1 MSNAEI
7 TSDQIGY
14 ALKRISLD
22 EYIDADQARRQNLD
36 DARDLDLRDSQL
48 NFFANPTDNVLVSN
62 DRTAKTTMLL
72 RGSVRSLR
80 AQTLVRHETFLVPEV
95 IDRQTVESLMY
106 KRELAKVA
114 IERIQVIEP
123 SLIMQE
129 QFRRKAYFI
138 HSELTETHPEVD
150 GLARI
155 LNEPDDGFLDS
166 EEVDGKLNEIAR
178 LYLQIRREEYDHVVT
193 TIKSID
199 FDTPHS

>member
-1 MSNAEI
+1 MNNAEI

-36 DARDLDLRDSQL
+36 DARDLDLRDSRL
-48 NFFANPTDNVLVSN
+48 NFFANPTDNVLISK

-95 IDRQTVESLMY
+95 ISMQTVENLMY
-106 KRELAKVA
+106 RRELAKVA

-123 SLIMQE
+123 SLIMQD

-138 HSELTETHPEVD
+138 HNEPTQTHPEVD

-199 FDTPHS
+199 FDTPNS